1 MNRQQLT
8 IANQQGNQ
16 YRLQDAEKDYYL
28 AEAVKII
35 SESPL
40 SEKIV
45 FKGGTAIHHCYL
57 PQQRFSE
64 DLDFSSLDK
73 SITMD
78 EVVKT
83 LESTGDFSVK
93 KKYESNATVKIERLV
108 YQGVLDQPGAIK
120 VEIDRLQNVALPAVD
135 KQYENPYG
143 VEATIK
149 TMQLDEIVSEKVRAT
164 SNRARYRDFYDLCL
178 LLEDDRT
185 DLERSLDL
193 TRQKEIRALVSPEEI
208 QHNWARALEQA
219 EKEKRSMY
227 MKEIVSEQDI
237 QSLIAS
243 FDFAPIYPPE
253 AE

>member
-78 EVVKT
+78 EVATT
-83 LESTGDFSVK
+83 LESTGDFVVK

-120 VEIDRLQNVALPAVD
+120 VEIDRLRR
-135 KQYENPYG
+135 
-143 VEATIK
+143 
-149 TMQLDEIVSEKVRAT
+149 MWR
-164 SNRARYRDFYDLCL
+164 F
-178 LLEDDRT
+178 
-185 DLERSLDL
+185 
-193 TRQKEIRALVSPEEI
+193 RQ
-208 QHNWARALEQA
+208 
-219 EKEKRSMY
+219 
-227 MKEIVSEQDI
+227 
-237 QSLIAS
+237 
-243 FDFAPIYPPE
+243 
-253 AE
+253 